1 MNPGVACENGENLNR
16 LVICDRVYEFDHL
29 RGILRGV
36 FARARGDRIKT
47 DSAVVNLCLLSLMLD
62 FRLYEEHGALL
73 NLPHMQSLRRLDDKR
88 QLQVEVA
95 NAIHEFDRNNGAD
108 TVTRAKLEELIFEAS
123 YKFLVNK
130 DFPVRS
136 LSLIHI

>member
-1 MNPGVACENGENLNR
+1 MKR
-16 LVICDRVYEFDHL
+16 RM
-29 RGILRGV
+29 RSR
-36 FARARGDRIKT
+36 RR
-47 DSAVVNLCLLSLMLD
+47 NLCLLSLMLD

-108 TVTRAKLEELIFEAS
+108 TIRDEYRAWVRDTGGIAS
-123 YKFLVNK
+123 MAQGAVL
-130 DFPVRS
+130 DRPQHS
-136 LSLIHI
+136 TTASWEGAPC